1 MKAIET
7 HDLTKFYH
15 KKRAIEGVNLT
26 VEEGELFGFIGPNG
40 AGKST
45 TIKLLLNFIYASRGS
60 GTVLGKDIVKQS
72 AEIKKMVGYV
82 PSEVRY
88 YPQMTANDIIGFAA
102 KFHNIDQAQVQM
114 KRYYEMFDID
124 PHKHFGDMSLGNKK
138 KVAIV
143 AGLITKP
150 KLLILDEPTNGLDPL
165 MQHHLFKEM
174 TRQNQE
180 DGMTIFLSSH
190 NLREIQ
196 EYSTRAAFIRGG
208 EIVALEN
215 ITDQEMS
222 GKVIVLKGQALPVTE
237 LVNAGAKVVEA
248 TENSARLT
256 FDGNVQTVL
265 PILGA
270 EGIKDL
276 SITNQELEDKF
287 MTLYEGGKAK

>member
-7 HDLTKFYH
+7 HDLTKLYH

-26 VEEGELFGFIGPNG
+26 VEEGEMFGFIGPNG

-60 GTVLGKDIVKQS
+60 GAVLGKDIVKQS

-102 KFHNIDQAQVQM
+102 KFHNIDQAQTQM

-143 AGLITKP
+143 AGLITQP

-180 DGMTIFLSSH
+180 NGMTIFLSSH

-196 EYSTRAAFIRGG
+196 EYSSRAAFIRGG

-215 ITDQEMS
+215 IADQEMS
-222 GKVIVLKGQALPVTE
+222 GKVIVLKGEALPVTE
-237 LVNAGAKVVEA
+237 LVNAGAKVVET

>member
-60 GTVLGKDIVKQS
+60 ATVLGKDIVKQS

-102 KFHNIDQAQVQM
+102 KFHDIDQAQVQM

-215 ITDQEMS
+215 IADQEMS

-237 LVNAGAKVVEA
+237 LVNAGAKVVET

>member
-7 HDLTKFYH
+7 NELTKFYH
-15 KKRAIEGVNLT
+15 KKRAIEGVNLS

-45 TIKLLLNFIYASRGS
+45 TIKLLLNFIYASKGHA
-60 GTVLGKDIVKQS
+60 TILGKDIVKNS

-102 KFHNIDQAQVQM
+102 KFHHIDQAQTQM

-124 PHKHFGDMSLGNKK
+124 PNKRFGDMSLGNKK

-196 EYSTRAAFIRGG
+196 EYSTRAAFIREG

-215 ITDQEMS
+215 IADQEMS
-222 GKVIVLKGQALPVTE
+222 GKVIILKGDRLPVTE
-237 LVNAGAKVVEA
+237 LVNAGAKVVET
-248 TENSARLT
+248 TETSARLT
-256 FDGNVQTVL
+256 FDGNVQVVL
-265 PILGA
+265 PILAA

>member
-60 GTVLGKDIVKQS
+60 ATVLGKDIVKQS
-72 AEIKKMVGYV
+72 ADIKKMVGYV

-102 KFHNIDQAQVQM
+102 KFHNIDKAQMQM

-180 DGMTIFLSSH
+180 EGMTIFLSSH

-196 EYSTRAAFIRGG
+196 EYSTRAAFIRDG

-215 ITDQEMS
+215 IAEQELS
-222 GKVIVLKGQALPVTE
+222 GKVIVIKGEALPVTE
-237 LVNAGAKVVEA
+237 LVNAGAKILET

-256 FDGNVQTVL
+256 FDGNVQKVL

-270 EGIKDL
+270 DGIKDL

-287 MTLYEGGKAK
+287 MTLYEGGKVK

>member
-7 HDLTKFYH
+7 NELTKFYH
-15 KKRAIEGVNLT
+15 KKRAIEGVNLS

-45 TIKLLLNFIYASRGS
+45 TIKLLLNFIYASKGHA
-60 GTVLGKDIVKQS
+60 TILGKDIVKNS

-102 KFHNIDQAQVQM
+102 KFHHIDQAQTQM
-114 KRYYEMFDID
+114 ERYYEMFDID
-124 PHKHFGDMSLGNKK
+124 PHKRFGDMSLGNKK

-196 EYSTRAAFIRGG
+196 EYSTRAAFIREG

-215 ITDQEMS
+215 IADQEMS
-222 GKVIVLKGQALPVTE
+222 GKVIILKGDRLPVTE
-237 LVNAGAKVVEA
+237 LVNAGAKVVET
-248 TENSARLT
+248 TETSARLT
-256 FDGNVQTVL
+256 FDGNVQVVL
-265 PILGA
+265 PILAA

>member
-215 ITDQEMS
+215 IADQEMS
-222 GKVIVLKGQALPVTE
+222 RKVIVLKGQALPVTE